1 MGEKWEGFQR
11 SQCSQSCGASGD
23 SGECSV
29 EFSGEYI
36 MPVVIVE
43 EVEKCMLSILVKV
56 LVIVIVIMVTDCG
69 GKYIMMVVMT

>member
-1 MGEKWEGFQR
+1 
-11 SQCSQSCGASGD
+11 
-23 SGECSV
+23 
-29 EFSGEYI
+29 

-69 GKYIMMVVMT
+69 GKYIMMVVMTQH